1 MIYDNSKVRRQDRL
15 LTEERAEELLLK
27 SEYGILSMID
37 TEGLPYCVPLNFVW
51 DKANSVYVH
60 CAPEGRKVNALMKNP
75 DVSFCIIGNVNL
87 LPGKFTTGYE
97 SVIME
102 GKAELNITD
111 AEKTKAIELLLE
123 KLSPKDIAVGRK
135 YAEKSFHRTRII
147 RIDFTK
153 WSGKTKKL

>member
-15 LTEERAEELLLK
+15 FTEERAEELLLK

-87 LPGKFTTGYE
+87 LPGKFTTEYE

-111 AEKTKAIELLLE
+111 AEKAKAIELLLE